1 MPLNKATLKKDI
13 ADVFKSQPDSGA
25 IAAQKIA
32 MAYDTYCKNAM
43 AAPGMPIFTGT
54 EAKRF
59 EAPIAAALSAMAGPP
74 GVAAA
79 FTAGFMAY
87 WMSPPVPFVGG
98 PAAGVVS
105 AAPGG
110 AAITGILSG
119 ALANIK
125 NTEDLIADIIATALD
140 TATKTV
146 LVTYATPPPPAG
158 PPPPALVM

>member
-1 MPLNKATLKKDI
+1 MPLNKATLAKDI

-25 IAAQKIA
+25 VAAQKIA
-32 MAYDTYCKNAM
+32 AAYDTYCKAGQ
-43 AAPGMPIFTGT
+43 ALPGLPIFTGT

-59 EAPIAAALSAMAGPP
+59 EAPIAAALSAMAGAS

-79 FTAGFMAY
+79 FMAGFMAY
-87 WMSPPVPFVGG
+87 WMSPPVMFSGG
-98 PAAGVVS
+98 PAMGVVT

-110 AAITGILSG
+110 AAITGVLSG
-119 ALANIK
+119 ALANVQ
-125 NTEDLIADIIATALD
+125 NTEDLIGDMIATALD

-146 LVTYATPPPPAG
+146 LVTYTTPPPPAG